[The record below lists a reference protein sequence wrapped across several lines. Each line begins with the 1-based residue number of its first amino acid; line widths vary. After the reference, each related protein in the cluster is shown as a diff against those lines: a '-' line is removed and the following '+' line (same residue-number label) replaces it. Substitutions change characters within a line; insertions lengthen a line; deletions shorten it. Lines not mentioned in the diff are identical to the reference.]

1 MTDKPAKPAAKKAA
15 ESLTAE
21 PFAMPAMPGVEMPA
35 AMREMAEKGVAQAKE
50 TYEKMKSAAE
60 EATDV
65 LEDTY
70 ETTRKGVVTLNMKA
84 IDTVK
89 ANSDATFAFARD
101 LLSVKS
107 LSEAIELQTAFT
119 RKSFEALTA
128 QAKEFQELASKLA
141 TESSAPMKDAFQKA
155 GKDFQKAGLDLQ
167 NAAKDLPKVA

>member
-15 ESLTAE
+15 ETLTAE
-21 PFAMPAMPGVEMPA
+21 PFAMPTMPAMPNVEVPA
-35 AMREMAEKGVAQAKE
+35 AVREMAEKSVAQAKDA
-50 TYEKMKSAAE
+50 YEKMKSAAE

-101 LLSVKS
+101 LLAVKS

-119 RKSFEALTA
+119 RKAFEAMTA
-128 QAKEFQELASKLA
+128 QAKEFQELATKLA

-155 GKDFQKAGLDLQ
+155 GKDFQKASKDLQ
-167 NAAKDLPKVA
+167 KVA

>member
-1 MTDKPAKPAAKKAA
+1 MPTAERRGAAPAKEPTMTEKTVKTAARKPSAA
-15 ESLTAE
+15 SLTAE
-21 PFAMPAMPGVEMPA
+21 PFAMQSVEVPA
-35 AMREMAEKGVAQAKE
+35 AVREFAEKGVAQAKE

-70 ETTRKGVVTLNMKA
+70 ESTRKGVVAFNLKA
-84 IDTVK
+84 IDAVK

-101 LLSVKS
+101 IVAVKS

-119 RKSFEALTA
+119 RKAFEAMTA

-155 GKDFQKAGLDLQ
+155 TKDFKS
-167 NAAKDLPKVA
+167 AA

>member
-15 ESLTAE
+15 ETLTAE
-21 PFAMPAMPGVEMPA
+21 PFAMPTMPSLPTVEVPA
-35 AMREMAEKGVAQAKE
+35 AVREMAEKSVAQAKDA
-50 TYEKMKSAAE
+50 YEKMKSAAE

-101 LLSVKS
+101 LLAVKS

-119 RKSFEALTA
+119 RKAFEAMTA

-141 TESSAPMKDAFQKA
+141 AESSAPMKDAFQKA
-155 GKDFQKAGLDLQ
+155 SKDFGKA
-167 NAAKDLPKVA
+167 A